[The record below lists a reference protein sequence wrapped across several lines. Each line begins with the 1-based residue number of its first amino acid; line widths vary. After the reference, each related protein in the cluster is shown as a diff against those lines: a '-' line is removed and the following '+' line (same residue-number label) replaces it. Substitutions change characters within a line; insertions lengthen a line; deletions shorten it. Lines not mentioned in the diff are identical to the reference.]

1 VKRAKFAFIVISSAL
16 LAACASSGTAPSIDT
31 GPDAEVSFDGL
42 NRVSN
47 SRADK
52 AWAREGLD
60 LSGYT
65 KIKLEN
71 AGFEYRPG
79 GESSTMWAVRRSSS
93 GPYHVTESQKAR
105 FEEAV
110 GDVFREE
117 LARGQRYVIVD
128 EAGPDVLLVRGGML
142 DIVSMVPPEGV
153 GRTDIYLNKVG
164 EATLLL
170 ELRDSETNSI
180 LARSLD
186 RRAAERPGNELT
198 LSNPVT
204 NRAEVRRLARRWASS
219 LRGSLDEFLDN

>member
-1 VKRAKFAFIVISSAL
+1 MTKTTLALVITASAV
-16 LAACASSGTAPSIDT
+16 LAACATGRTPTIDT
-31 GPDAEVSFDGL
+31 GPGAEVSFDGL

-47 SRADK
+47 SRADE

-60 LSGYT
+60 LGGYT
-65 KIKLEN
+65 KIKLES

-93 GPYHVTESQKAR
+93 GPYHVTDAQREK
-105 FEEAV
+105 FEKTV

-117 LARGQRYVIVD
+117 LARGQKYTIVD

-142 DIVSMVPPEGV
+142 DVVSMVPPQSV
-153 GRTDIYLNKVG
+153 GRSDIYLNSVG

-170 ELRDSETNSI
+170 ELRDSETNAI

-204 NRAEVRRLARRWASS
+204 NAAEVRRLARRWASS
-219 LRGSLDEFLDN
+219 LRDSLDEFLGN